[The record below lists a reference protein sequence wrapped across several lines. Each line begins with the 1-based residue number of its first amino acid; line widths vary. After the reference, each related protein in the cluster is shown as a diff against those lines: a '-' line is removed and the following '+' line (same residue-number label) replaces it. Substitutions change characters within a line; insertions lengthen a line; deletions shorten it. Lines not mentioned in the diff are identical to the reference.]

1 MHRERREA
9 AEAAALLE
17 EVRAAE
23 AVSKAALNAEETLK
37 RKAAEAEVAKARTAR
52 IKAEAAKA
60 KAATSEAE
68 AERSEAELAASL
80 QRMKDAGINNL
91 SQGPCSIM

>member
-1 MHRERREA
+1 MQRERREA

-37 RKAAEAEVAKARTAR
+37 RKAAEAEVAKAKTAR
-52 IKAEAAKA
+52 VEAEAAKA

-68 AERSEAELAASL
+68 AKRIEAELAKSL
-80 QRMKDAGINNL
+80 ERMEDAGIKNL